1 MGEVIEKNSVELS
14 FDNRNFDPKVNQS
27 IQTIDKFKSSLDF
40 SGAKQSMLDL
50 QNSVNSITFDR
61 IATSLDYIASRVS
74 PAAIAVNAVIT
85 NIANNITNT
94 IGGAITGV
102 INQIKSGGISRA
114 FKIENAKFSL
124 AGLGVKWEEIYPSL
138 DKAVTGTAYGL
149 DAAASAASSLVASG
163 VALGDEMTTSL
174 SSIAAVAAQTN
185 SSYEDIAS
193 IFTTVAGN
201 GRLMS
206 MQLQQLSTRGLNAA
220 ATMATAMGKTE
231 TEIRDMVSKGQIDFK
246 TFSDAMFNAFGE
258 NAGKANETLE
268 GILKN
273 IKSAW
278 GRIGQVFV
286 TPLIEQN
293 GPLVKLLQ
301 SYKNKIAD
309 VATHLNAETGR
320 LNKYTTRVLIG
331 YIHTITKMIDQFD
344 AHKLYAVIY
353 RFIKG
358 TIRIFR
364 TLVNYLSIAAKA
376 FNDVLPKGFLDI
388 LLDVAKKF
396 NKITKSIYDSSKQA
410 KNSFK
415 FYDNVV
421 KVFLILRS
429 VAETYISAIKAG
441 VKVVKNFVSGFASMI
456 NVSRILDTV
465 RMTIDF
471 ITSGIQN
478 IFNKISGSQKITDT
492 IYRAG
497 QSVANVINKIFQYIE
512 IITKWIKN
520 IDFSKFDNLK
530 ALFNGVYDIISKVIG
545 AIGNFGKKIGGII
558 DEFFKKNE
566 FGNPFETL
574 LGGIDTF
581 VGKLREAKQ
590 KVEQF
595 IKPITDKF
603 PSIPGLFDNITKSAD
618 GLSKV
623 NIFEG
628 IKSGA
633 GKVLDKLK
641 EFGEWI
647 INSKLFQTVSKGLQE
662 LLKPITDVFA
672 KAKENSD
679 NFSIVD
685 FIIELGSAI
694 SEVGTSA
701 LEGFAKALGK
711 INDALGDIKI
721 GDLVKDILLLM
732 AGININTFVTNM
744 STISTTLTGTLKSL
758 NKSFRLY
765 VNPFKNSII
774 RFAQA
779 IALLVGALVVLSLI
793 PQENIDKALQALIQL
808 MTAVTVMMKVLDSI
822 AEQSPEFSVTGKGI
836 KAVQA
841 PLVTLTD
848 AMNQMATSIL
858 KMSLALYIIGKIDP
872 ERLNGALFA
881 LTTILGEMTAVVKI
895 LSSNGKMISGID
907 STFKTLGKTMIRIA
921 AALYIVAQID
931 KDKLDGALLAI
942 MTLMAELGMVAK
954 VLAGSGKLL
963 DSTTK
968 IISAIGSSILL
979 IAASL
984 YIVSQIDKDRLNDS
998 LMAIMVVMA
1007 ELGLVAKMLASGK
1020 NAGKMGVSLVA
1031 IAASVMILANA
1042 LKKLSGIKSKDLKK
1056 AMLALT
1062 AIFAE
1067 ILIFTKL
1074 AGSTKGIIRFSAG
1087 LLIMGNALLIF
1098 SIALKAMSK
1107 ISVGGLAKAIVA
1119 IGALF
1124 AVLIVSSKAIQG
1136 SIAGLFSLAGALLIL
1151 STAFAL
1157 FGAGVLA
1164 ITTALSLLVGIAPL
1178 VVAAGT
1184 TIIAAISTIILGI
1197 GLGIMEAAAALLP
1210 EFLRLILD
1218 FIKGMLNIL
1227 KEEVPEIFN
1236 TLMKLLLIVLT
1247 SIAKNLPV
1255 ILEKVWSILVSIGEF
1270 LYDKIDDIVNWLA
1283 KFIGKTLADLVLAIP
1298 TLIDN
1303 FITELSPAL
1312 EGVGKKIINAIKK
1325 GVNSA
1330 KEKLEKVID
1339 SIWENLKN
1347 VPILGDLLQAGKDII
1362 TNLVNGIKEFIDDP
1376 KKKIKEVWDG
1386 IVDIFSN
1393 AVETMI
1399 QLGKDIINGLTE
1411 GIRDTMNKP
1420 LDAIGEVSQGLEDV
1434 VKGVLGIHSPSKV
1447 FTEIGEYLMQGLS
1460 NGIGDGS
1467 QVISQ
1472 MDSISNAI
1480 AESFNKFD
1488 IDADY
1493 QPTIT
1498 PVVDLSNVNSAA
1510 GSINGLFGNRSIGLS
1525 SNIGAVSASMR
1536 EIQNTDKNAGL
1547 IAAINGLNGTTNNN
1561 VYNVNGITYD
1571 DGSNIADA
1579 VGQLINAAMI
1589 ERRM

>member
-14 FDNRNFDPKVNQS
+14 FDNKNFDPKVNQS

-163 VALGDEMTTSL
+163 VELGDEMTTSL

-201 GRLMS
+201 GKLMS

-220 ATMATAMGKTE
+220 ATMAKAMGKTE
-231 TEIRDMVSKGQIDFK
+231 QEIRDMVTKGKIDFK

-268 GILKN
+268 GIQKN

-309 VATHLNAETGR
+309 VATHLNAETGK
-320 LNKYTTRVLIG
+320 LNKYTTRVLIN
-331 YIHTITKMIDQFD
+331 YIHTITKLVDDFN
-344 AHKLYAVIY
+344 AHKMYSSVY
-353 RFIKG
+353 RFAKG
-358 TIRIFR
+358 SIRILR
-364 TLVNYLSIAAKA
+364 SLVNYLSIVTKA
-376 FNDVLPKGFLDI
+376 FRDALPKGFLDI

-396 NKITKSIYDSSKQA
+396 NHIAKSIYDTSKKA
-410 KNSFK
+410 KDGYK
-415 FYDNVV
+415 AYDNLV
-421 KVFLILRS
+421 KIFLTLRS
-429 VAETYISAIKAG
+429 VAETYIKAIKFG
-441 VKVVKNFVSGFASMI
+441 ISIVKSFASGFSSMS
-456 NVSRILDTV
+456 NVSRTLDII
-465 RMTIDF
+465 RKTIGT
-471 ITSGIQN
+471 ITEAIQKVIDKIQESGKVTN
-478 IFNKISGSQKITDT
+478 FVYK
-492 IYRAG
+492 AG
-497 QSVANVINKIFQYIE
+497 QTIANIINHIFQYIE
-512 IITKWIKN
+512 IITKWVRS

-530 ALFNGVYDIISKVIG
+530 ALFTGIYDIASKVIG
-545 AIGNFGKKIGGII
+545 VIIDIGKKLGGLI
-558 DEFFKKNE
+558 DNFFKKNE
-566 FGNPFETL
+566 FSNPLEGF
-574 LGGIDTF
+574 LGGLDAF
-581 VGKLREAKQ
+581 VGKLREAKK
-590 KVEQF
+590 KVEEF
-595 IKPITDKF
+595 LKPITDKF
-603 PSIPGLFDNITKSAD
+603 PSIPGLFDNITKSAE

-623 NIFEG
+623 NILEG

-633 GKVLDKLK
+633 GKVFDKLK

-647 INSKLFQTVSKGLQE
+647 INSKLFQTISKGLQD

-672 KAKENSD
+672 KAKENAD
-679 NFSIVD
+679 DFSLVD
-685 FIIELGSAI
+685 FITELGSAI
-694 SEVGTSA
+694 AEVGTSA

-732 AGININTFVTNM
+732 AGINITTFVTNM
-744 STISTTLTGTLKSL
+744 STVSTTLTHTLKSL
-758 NKSFRLY
+758 NNSFRLY

-808 MTAVTVMMKVLDSI
+808 MTAVTVMMKVLDKI
-822 AEQSPEFSVTGKGI
+822 ADQSPAIAKDSKGLR
-836 KAVQA
+836 AVQD

-848 AMNQMATSIL
+848 AMNKMAGAIM
-858 KMSLALYIIGKIDP
+858 KMSIALYIIGKIDP

-907 STFKTLGKTMIRIA
+907 KTFKTLGKTMIRIA

-942 MTLMAELGMVAK
+942 MTLMAELMAVVK

-984 YIVSQIDKDRLNDS
+984 YIVSKIDKDRLNDS
-998 LMAIMVVMA
+998 LIAIMTVMA

-1020 NAGKMGVSLVA
+1020 NGGKMGVSLVA
-1031 IAASVMILANA
+1031 IAASVMILAGA
-1042 LKKLSGIKSKDLKK
+1042 LKKISKIKSKDLKK

-1062 AIFAE
+1062 GIFVE
-1067 ILIFTKL
+1067 LLIFIKL
-1074 AGSTKGIIRFSAG
+1074 AGHSKGMVRMSAG
-1087 LLIMGNALLIF
+1087 LLIMANAMLIF
-1098 SIALKAMSK
+1098 SVALKA
-1107 ISVGGLAKAIVA
+1107 ISTIKATSLAKAIIA

-1124 AVLIVSSKAIQG
+1124 GVLIVASKAIKG
-1136 SIAGLFSLAGALLIL
+1136 SIAGLFSLATALMML

-1157 FGAGVLA
+1157 FGVGVLA
-1164 ITTALSLLVGIAPL
+1164 ITAGLSLLVGIAPL
-1178 VVAAGT
+1178 IVAAGS

-1197 GLGIMEAAAALLP
+1197 GLGIMEAAAELLP
-1210 EFLRLILD
+1210 TFLKFILD
-1218 FIKGMLNIL
+1218 FIKGIL
-1227 KEEVPEIFN
+1227 VVIKEELPDIVE
-1236 TLMKLLLIVLT
+1236 TLMKLLVTVLT

-1298 TLIDN
+1298 TLLDN
-1303 FITELSPAL
+1303 FFTELSPAL
-1312 EGVGKKIINAIKK
+1312 EGLGKKIVNAIKSGIK
-1325 GVNSA
+1325 AA
-1330 KEKLEKVID
+1330 KDKLLELMNKLWDKIK
-1339 SIWENLKN
+1339 E
-1347 VPILGDLLQAGKDII
+1347 VPILGDLLQAGKNII
-1362 TNLVNGIKEFIDDP
+1362 INLVNGIKEFIDNP
-1376 KKKIKEVWDG
+1376 KQTIEEVWRKIKDVFKTAIDTMMHIGED
-1386 IVDIFSN
+1386 IV
-1393 AVETMI
+1393 
-1399 QLGKDIINGLTE
+1399 NGLAA
-1411 GIRDTMNKP
+1411 GIRNAMFKP
-1420 LDAIGEVSQGLEDV
+1420 LDAIGEVSQGLAGTI
-1434 VKGVLGIHSPSKV
+1434 KGILGIASPSKV
-1447 FTEIGEYLMQGLS
+1447 FAQIGGYIMDGLS
-1460 NGIGDGS
+1460 KGIGDGS
-1467 QVISQ
+1467 QVVSQ
-1472 MDSISNAI
+1472 MDSIATAI
-1480 AESFNKFD
+1480 TDSFKNFD
-1488 IDADY
+1488 LNADY

-1510 GSINGLFGNRSIGLS
+1510 GSISGLFGNCSIGLA

-1547 IAAINGLNGTTNNN
+1547 IAAINGLNGTTTNNN
-1561 VYNVNGITYD
+1561 YTVNGITYD

-1589 ERRM
+1589 DRRM